1 MGREGFLEKLQAR
14 LEGATR
20 GQLRE
25 SHSGPARVA
34 HDEAAAERDLQG
46 ILRLLELKDDRLKS
60 MAKEAAE
67 KVVLA
72 WWLRRR
78 TTVSLRWVSERLGM
92 GHYTRVTQ
100 AVSRMERKPGRRL
113 KQIRAKLEQLE
124 KKHPNNP

>member
-1 MGREGFLEKLQAR
+1 MANK
-14 LEGATR
+14 
-20 GQLRE
+20 
-25 SHSGPARVA
+25 RVSP
-34 HDEAAAERDLQG
+34 RKVTIWLV
-46 ILRLLELKDDRLKS
+46 
-60 MAKEAAE
+60 EAAE